1 MFDVRKI
8 GLTAIALSAFG
19 VMSTPALAQMGN
31 PELDRGATQAP
42 SAVHN
47 DFDPAFDANNNV
59 VAPTTD
65 TQANFNSFDE
75 NGDNQ
80 ITQDEFADNVD
91 AGISID
97 TFSELDIDLN
107 GSLDQQ
113 EFAKLSRV
121 EMNTDTA
128 TGMR

>member
-8 GLTAIALSAFG
+8 GLTAVALGAFG
-19 VMSTPALAQMGN
+19 VITSPAMAQMGN
-31 PELDRGATQAP
+31 PELGRGATQAP

-47 DFDPAFDANNNV
+47 DFDPSFDADNNI

-80 ITQDEFADNVD
+80 ITQDEFASNVD

-107 GSLDQQ
+107 GTLDQQ
-113 EFAKLSRV
+113 EFAKLSHI
-121 EMNTDTA
+121 EMNTTTTTDA
-128 TGMR
+128 R

>member
-1 MFDVRKI
+1 MFNVRKI
-8 GLTAIALSAFG
+8 GLTAVALSAFG
-19 VMSTPALAQMGN
+19 VAAAPALAQMGN

-80 ITQDEFADNVD
+80 ITQDEFASNVD

-128 TGMR
+128 TGVR

>member
-8 GLTAIALSAFG
+8 GLTAIAFSAFG

>member
-91 AGISID
+91 VGISID